1 MFRITFRFL
10 IFLISSF
17 IYLVL
22 LTHCD
27 RVNNQGEIQ
36 DIPNE
41 DPKFSAP
48 EIISPT
54 DNAGN
59 QTLSIELIWK
69 SVDGA
74 EHYKVQITSPAK
86 QNVLAESNVETNFYY
101 TDKLAANTTYFWRV
115 LATSNKQSGEWSD
128 YNTFTTGDENTVPV
142 PVELIFPENEENL
155 FLIDILFEW
164 EPVNDSKGYYFQLS
178 NDPEFTSV
186 SVDSVLSNPMIE
198 VSDLEKNTPYHWR
211 VLPILTNNT
220 GTWEEIRTF
229 EIIDEPEYPQVTLTS
244 PENNATNIPTTIN
257 FEWEENAD
265 AEKYHFQLSKDVE
278 FEVIARDTSLA
289 ENSLQYNSLQNEAV
303 YYWRV
308 RVVDENI
315 TGEWSETWSFT
326 TKTEDLPDLK
336 QVNLSS
342 PSNGAADQ
350 PTTLTFTWKPD
361 SEAENYQIIIND
373 QQSFSDPLIDEVT
386 SDASFKSPELDY
398 GTTYYWGVRALAD
411 DESGEWSKTWSFT
424 TKTEDL
430 PDLKQIHL
438 SSPSNGAA
446 DQPTTLTFT
455 WKPDSEAENYQI
467 IINDQQSFSDPLIDE
482 VTSDASFKSPEL
494 DYGTTY
500 YWGVRALADDES
512 GEWSKTWSFTT
523 KTEDLPDLKQIHLS
537 SPSNGAADQPTT
549 LTFTWK
555 PDSEAENYQIIIND
569 QQSFSDPLIDEVTS
583 DASFKSPELDYG
595 TTYYWGVRAL
605 ADDESG
611 EWSKTWSFT
620 TKTEDLPDL
629 KQIHLSSPSNGAAD
643 QPTTLTFTWKPDSEA
658 ENYQIKIDENNN
670 FSNSTIDKNITESSI
685 DVNGLEYE
693 TTYYW
698 KVRAMAGDNIGKWSK
713 TWSFTTEP
721 IEEDDEY
728 LDLPAVTLSSPKN
741 GATVEPIN
749 PTFNWQQIDDAEHY
763 QIRIHDDNSLSNPMI
778 EESVKE
784 TSFSVPELEAGTTYF
799 WAVRAR
805 AGDET
810 SEWSDVWTFTTEKQ
824 AIPEMG
830 RVTLSSPSSGAENQ
844 PSDLNF
850 EWESMTGAENYRIM
864 VDESDAFTSS
874 VIDETIIESSFD
886 AEGLEPGATYYWR
899 VRAQAGDDIGEWSQ
913 IWSFT
918 TESTYI
924 EQVVLSSPSDGA
936 SNIPTSVTLTWQDV
950 QNIDEYRVQLGAN
963 NSFSNIV
970 EDELV
975 SGTSYSAFG
984 LSHNQT
990 YYWRVRGVVGN
1001 ETGEWSATK
1010 QFTTEGS
1017 STPPPNSNAFVSTSN
1032 GDFVLDGQI
1041 FRFAGTNAYYLPNY
1055 EKLDSRVVDRAFNI
1069 FEETGITVIRMW
1081 AFYDGFDCGYS
1092 KHDSS
1097 ENVIQTSP
1105 GVYSER
1111 ALKDLDRVIAKGKEK
1126 GIRFILPLVN
1136 YWDQLGGIC
1145 QYNTW
1150 AGASNPS
1157 RNMDFFINNS
1167 DTQRWFK
1174 DYIEMLLNRV
1184 NTVTGV
1190 AYKDE
1195 PAIFAWQ
1202 IINEGR
1208 NSGQE
1213 PAILRDWYRE
1223 IAQFIKSIDSNHMV
1237 STGEEGFDEGTP
1249 AEYSVSQY
1257 SNTYVLRAQE
1267 GTSYIMNTSIPE
1279 IDFGSFH
1286 WYPGD
1291 WGFGTSVSQDLL
1303 NAQDAWIRDHKTIAN
1318 NLGKPVIL
1326 GEYGFA
1332 GWGDARV
1339 ETIYDDIYRIAET
1352 INLHGSLLWQL
1363 TADYVKCSEFGGNI
1377 CYPGGRNDTELYN
1390 RFKQHVQTMNNR

>member
-1 MFRITFRFL
+1 MIRITLRFL
-10 IFLISSF
+10 FFLISSF

-22 LTHCD
+22 LTQCD
-27 RVNNQGEIQ
+27 RVNNQGEIP
-36 DIPNE
+36 DIPSE

-128 YNTFTTGDENTVPV
+128 YNTFTTGDENTEPV
-142 PVELIFPENEENL
+142 PVELTFPKNEENL

-178 NDPEFTSV
+178 HDPEFTSV

-229 EIIDEPEYPQVTLTS
+229 EIIDEPEYPQVTLSS

-265 AEKYHFQLSKDVE
+265 AEKYHFQLSKDGE

-289 ENSLQYNSLQNEAV
+289 ENSLQHNSLQNEAV

-326 TKTEDLPDLK
+326 TKTEDVPDLK
-336 QVNLSS
+336 QINLSS

-411 DESGEWSKTWSFT
+411 DESGEWSETWSFT
-424 TKTEDL
+424 TKTEDV
-430 PDLKQIHL
+430 PDLKQVNL

-446 DQPTTLTFT
+446 DQPTTLT
-455 WKPDSEAENYQI
+455 
-467 IINDQQSFSDPLIDE
+467 L
-482 VTSDASFKSPEL
+482 
-494 DYGTTY
+494 
-500 YWGVRALADDES
+500 
-512 GEWSKTWSFTT
+512 
-523 KTEDLPDLKQIHLS
+523 
-537 SPSNGAADQPTT
+537 
-549 LTFTWK
+549 
-555 PDSEAENYQIIIND
+555 
-569 QQSFSDPLIDEVTS
+569 
-583 DASFKSPELDYG
+583 
-595 TTYYWGVRAL
+595 
-605 ADDESG
+605 
-611 EWSKTWSFT
+611 
-620 TKTEDLPDL
+620 
-629 KQIHLSSPSNGAAD
+629 
-643 QPTTLTFTWKPDSEA
+643 TWKPDSEA

-874 VIDETIIESSFD
+874 VIDETVVESSFD
-886 AEGLEPGATYYWR
+886 AEGLKPGATYYWR

-975 SGTSYSAFG
+975 YGTSYSASG

-1126 GIRFILPLVN
+1126 GIRFILPFVN

-1249 AEYSVSQY
+1249 SEYSVSQY

-1291 WGFGTSVSQDLL
+1291 WGFGSSVSQDLL

-1318 NLGKPVIL
+1318 NLGKPAIL